1 MFVVVVFEKSPRRDP
16 RTKRKARTAFE
27 NEPFELLLRRSTV
40 VDLGRVKFKR
50 PLQRPNHLIWES
62 SNRRSN

>member
-27 NEPFELLLRRSTV
+27 NGPFRSLLRRPTV
-40 VDLGRVKFKR
+40 VDVVRIKFKR
-50 PLQRPNHLIWES
+50 LLKRPNHLIWES